1 MSINK
6 FSKYGIVLVAAI
18 TVATV
23 AQSQFGQS
31 SSKVY
36 ADEIASTAPKTSEVP
51 SITPATS
58 ENVSTMPTTSEAP
71 AVVLA
76 SENSEAPETSALY
89 SEDGG
94 LAVTPTDI
102 VSPTSTTPSEN
113 SSDKSLFFLYVE
125 HTDSG
130 VEQSGTGVYGA
141 NEDGRF
147 VIPEGTDYRY
157 SYYTIT
163 SDDGKSFKP
172 GDVIPYDSPL
182 LNHPNF
188 DDNPITYTYYKN
200 KPSVEE
206 NIIVNPVIRP
216 SWHHGDSISFHVR
229 YGVFE
234 RNSKYGV
241 PAVIDIAPYDTVD
254 VPLDKQVTVSA
265 KTIPGYT
272 LDSANKYETGSDIP
286 NNTLM
291 LSSSYF
297 VTDNTG
303 TPMAMFLY
311 KKNNSETA
319 FKDSLTPSAK
329 PSSQSEGPLTYTVIY
344 HFTGEDSRSVEY
356 TIEPGET
363 KYLKLGG
370 KGAVAFPVISGTPS
384 FYEVSYDRVKAGKTL
399 YEFWQYD
406 YHTHNGDGTPK
417 VTDTSSTPATSTTP
431 ATSEAPA
438 VSTTPATSEA
448 PAVSTTPA
456 TSEAPAVSTTP
467 ATSEAPAVSA
477 TPATSETPAVS
488 TAPATSEAPANS
500 TTPATSEAPAVST
513 TPATSETP
521 AVSTTPATSETPAVS
536 TTPATSEAPAVSTAP
551 ATSEAPAVST
561 TPATSEA
568 PAVSTAPATSET
580 PAVSTTPATSEA
592 PAVSTTPAT
601 SEAPAVSTAP
611 ATSETPAVST
621 TPATSEASAVSTTL
635 ATSEAPANS
644 TTPATSETPTVSTT
658 PATSEAPA
666 VSTTPATSLVTSKD
680 THSMNSVTSSSTQ
693 TRNAG
698 IKSEADGKLTG
709 HDLPKTGDTNT
720 KVGMLGMVLVG
731 LGLTSLVY
739 KGRHRRSK

>member
-1 MSINK
+1 MRQKSKFFKKNIDFIYFSDILSVIIYISKNYIMLPWRFILSINK
-6 FSKYGIVLVAAI
+6 LSKYGIVLVAAV
-18 TVATV
+18 TLATAV
-23 AQSQFGQS
+23 QTQFGQS
-31 SSKVY
+31 STKVY

-200 KPSVEE
+200 KPSVEG

-456 TSEAPAVSTTP
+456 TSLV
-467 ATSEAPAVSA
+467 
-477 TPATSETPAVS
+477 
-488 TAPATSEAPANS
+488 
-500 TTPATSEAPAVST
+500 
-513 TPATSETP
+513 
-521 AVSTTPATSETPAVS
+521 
-536 TTPATSEAPAVSTAP
+536 
-551 ATSEAPAVST
+551 
-561 TPATSEA
+561 
-568 PAVSTAPATSET
+568 
-580 PAVSTTPATSEA
+580 
-592 PAVSTTPAT
+592 
-601 SEAPAVSTAP
+601 
-611 ATSETPAVST
+611 
-621 TPATSEASAVSTTL
+621 
-635 ATSEAPANS
+635 
-644 TTPATSETPTVSTT
+644 PT
-658 PATSEAPA
+658 
-666 VSTTPATSLVTSKD
+666 KD
-680 THSMNSVTSSSTQ
+680 NHSMNFVTPSYTK
-693 TRNAG
+693 TRSAG
-698 IKSEADGKLTG
+698 IKSETDGKLTSQ
-709 HDLPKTGDTNT
+709 DLPKTGDTNS

-731 LGLTSLVY
+731 LGLTSFVY
-739 KGRHRRSK
+739 KGRHRRS

>member
-6 FSKYGIVLVAAI
+6 LSKYGIVLVAAI

-51 SITPATS
+51 SIAPATS
-58 ENVSTMPTTSEAP
+58 ENVSTVPTTSEEP
-71 AVVLA
+71 AVVLT

-89 SEDGG
+89 SEFGG
-94 LAVTPTDI
+94 LAVTPTSI
-102 VSPTSTTPSEN
+102 VSSTSTTSSEN
-113 SSDKSLFFLYVE
+113 SSDKGETEEDKSFYFRYVE

-130 VEQSGTGVYGA
+130 DIETGTGVFSS

-147 VIPEGTDYRY
+147 VLPEGDNYRY
-157 SYYTIT
+157 SYYTIM
-163 SDDGKSFKP
+163 SDDGKSFKA

-182 LNHPNF
+182 LKHPNF
-188 DDNPITYTYYKN
+188 DDNAITYTYYKN
-200 KPSVEE
+200 KPSVDK
-206 NIIVNPVIRP
+206 NIVVNPINRP
-216 SWHHGDSISFHVR
+216 SWHHGDSISYHVR

-241 PAVIDIAPYDTVD
+241 PAVIDIAPYDTVV
-254 VPLDKQVTVSA
+254 VPLDKDVTVSA

-272 LDSANKYETGSDIP
+272 LDSAKKYETGSDIP
-286 NNTLM
+286 DNTLK

-329 PSSQSEGPLTYTVIY
+329 PLSQSEGTLTYTVIY
-344 HFTGEDSRSVEY
+344 HFTGRDSRSVEY
-356 TIEPGET
+356 TIEPGGT
-363 KYLKLGG
+363 SYLKLGG
-370 KGAVAFPVISGTPS
+370 KGAVAYPVISGTPS

-406 YHTHNGDGTPK
+406 YNTHNADGTPK

-456 TSEAPAVSTTP
+456 TSET
-467 ATSEAPAVSA
+467 
-477 TPATSETPAVS
+477 
-488 TAPATSEAPANS
+488 
-500 TTPATSEAPAVST
+500 
-513 TPATSETP
+513 
-521 AVSTTPATSETPAVS
+521 
-536 TTPATSEAPAVSTAP
+536 PAVSTAP

-568 PAVSTAPATSET
+568 PAVSTTPATSET

-601 SEAPAVSTAP
+601 SEAPAVSTTP
-611 ATSETPAVST
+611 ATSEAPAVSTKPATSEAPAVST
-621 TPATSEASAVSTTL
+621 TPATSEAPAV
-635 ATSEAPANS
+635 S
-644 TTPATSETPTVSTT
+644 TTPATSEAPAVSTTPATSEAPVVSTT

-666 VSTTPATSLVTSKD
+666 VSTTPATSLVPSKD
-680 THSMNSVTSSSTQ
+680 NHSMNFVTPSYTQ

-698 IKSEADGKLTG
+698 IKSETDGKLTS
-709 HDLPKTGDTNT
+709 HDLPKTGDTNS
-720 KVGMLGMVLVG
+720 KIGMLGMIFVG
-731 LGLTSLVY
+731 LGLTSFIY

>member
-18 TVATV
+18 TIATV

-51 SITPATS
+51 SITSATS
-58 ENVSTMPTTSEAP
+58 ENVSTIPTTSEAP

-76 SENSEAPETSALY
+76 SENSEAPETSALS
-89 SEDGG
+89 SEHGD
-94 LAVTPTDI
+94 LEVAPTGI
-102 VSPTSTTPSEN
+102 VSPTSTTSSEN
-113 SSDKSLFFLYVE
+113 SRDMDETEEFKSFYFRYVE

-130 VEQSGTGVYGA
+130 DIERGNGA
-141 NEDGRF
+141 FGPNEDGRF
-147 VIPEGTDYRY
+147 VLPERNDYRY

-163 SDDGKSFKP
+163 SDDGKSFKA

-200 KPSVEE
+200 KPSVEG
-206 NIIVNPVIRP
+206 NIIVNPINRP
-216 SWHHGDSISFHVR
+216 SWHHGDSISYHVR

-241 PAVIDIAPYDTVD
+241 PAVIDIAPYDTVI
-254 VPLDKQVTVSA
+254 VPLDKEVTVSA

-286 NNTLM
+286 DNTLK

-344 HFTGEDSRSVEY
+344 HLTGEDSRSVEY

-363 KYLKLGG
+363 EYLKFGG
-370 KGAVAFPVISGTPS
+370 KGAASFPTIIGTPS
-384 FYEVSYDRVKAGKTL
+384 FYEVTYDRVKAGKTL
-399 YEFWQYD
+399 YEFWQYND
-406 YHTHNGDGTPK
+406 QTHNGDGTPK
-417 VTDTSSTPATSTTP
+417 VTDTTSTPETSTTPATSEAPAVSTTPATSETPAVSTTPATSETPAVSTTPATSETPAVSTTPATSETPAVSTTP

-467 ATSEAPAVSA
+467 ATSEAPAVS
-477 TPATSETPAVS
+477 
-488 TAPATSEAPANS
+488 
-500 TTPATSEAPAVST
+500 TTPATSEA
-513 TPATSETP
+513 
-521 AVSTTPATSETPAVS
+521 
-536 TTPATSEAPAVSTAP
+536 
-551 ATSEAPAVST
+551 
-561 TPATSEA
+561 
-568 PAVSTAPATSET
+568 

-601 SEAPAVSTAP
+601 SEAPAVST
-611 ATSETPAVST
+611 
-621 TPATSEASAVSTTL
+621 
-635 ATSEAPANS
+635 
-644 TTPATSETPTVSTT
+644 
-658 PATSEAPA
+658 
-666 VSTTPATSLVTSKD
+666 TPATSLVPTKD
-680 THSMNSVTSSSTQ
+680 NHSMNFVTPSYTQ
-693 TRNAG
+693 TRSAG
-698 IKSEADGKLTG
+698 IKSETDGKLTSQ
-709 HDLPKTGDTNT
+709 DLPKTGDTNS
-720 KVGMLGMVLVG
+720 KVGMLGMIFVG
-731 LGLTSLVY
+731 LGLTSFVY